1 MQIFYYFM
9 QFNLHFFIC
18 CVRIS
23 WSFERGRDKMDDITV
38 MQLADKYNDSLK
50 KMIDPYKIE
59 KNQNEDPVSVA
70 KKIYNNNSIDPKKID
85 EYFNDDLKPSSLVIE
100 RIKNNSYYN
109 ILDKDS
115 NKYSI
120 LYRVNGVRR
129 KISITANSD
138 GMIDYNELL
147 KIKNIIGGPYI
158 ELSIEDLYL
167 ILYKLSK
174 ESLIDVDL
182 TSLRTS
188 IQVNRLNREF
198 NDKSQEFKSL
208 RKHLVKA

>member
-50 KMIDPYKIE
+50 KMIDPY
-59 KNQNEDPVSVA
+59 
-70 KKIYNNNSIDPKKID
+70 KID

-198 NDKSQEFKSL
+198 NDKLQEFKSL